1 MLIMMCCRRFSV
13 TCTSGSRS
21 QRVVAPD
28 CQIARR
34 EHFHHRRPG
43 AAEAVRSLA
52 DSPAG
57 RHPPEGLAVAPAREL
72 AARLHRHEAVRW
84 QRLAE
89 GDERLEDG
97 DALGQALQGSQGAIP
112 TTRLVSVLGGTGVDA
127 TLCGHLPKF
136 VARRVRSRLPPPPPS
151 PADART
157 TGSLGLCSRFP
168 RGILG
173 VFSGLGKSAGQAR
186 RGRGDMAAGVGGNV
200 SRAGFHGP
208 DWAAARADVPAL
220 TDPTFRLIGSSK
232 RWDRSAALTFTLH
245 GFETALLTREENLVG
260 LMALIRATA
269 RWLRRRRRQP
279 PPGAGV
285 NKKAEGVQRS
295 GRPPAGRSASPTR
308 RLSR

>member
-1 MLIMMCCRRFSV
+1 
-13 TCTSGSRS
+13 
-21 QRVVAPD
+21 
-28 CQIARR
+28 
-34 EHFHHRRPG
+34 
-43 AAEAVRSLA
+43 
-52 DSPAG
+52 
-57 RHPPEGLAVAPAREL
+57 
-72 AARLHRHEAVRW
+72 
-84 QRLAE
+84 
-89 GDERLEDG
+89 
-97 DALGQALQGSQGAIP
+97 
-112 TTRLVSVLGGTGVDA
+112 
-127 TLCGHLPKF
+127 
-136 VARRVRSRLPPPPPS
+136 
-151 PADART
+151 
-157 TGSLGLCSRFP
+157 
-168 RGILG
+168 
-173 VFSGLGKSAGQAR
+173 
-186 RGRGDMAAGVGGNV
+186 MAAGVGGNV